1 MQPVMPQS
9 DIEQLEQK
17 LRDFFSRVE
26 SVTLA
31 YLFGSTARGEANC
44 LSDTDIA
51 VLFDDTLLQK
61 EAFDLQLGLLSELTV
76 LLQTNNIDLVALNDS
91 PLLLTY
97 NIIRDGII
105 LKSDE
110 PLRVKFETKIMS
122 RYLDERYHIQRH
134 AKAGDLTEWLEYL
147 IFGIAVEISRI
158 EKTVLKLSSDVS
170 ASTAKRD
177 LQDML
182 DKKVLR
188 QKGQSIYYLLN
199 F

>member
-1 MQPVMPQS
+1 MPQS

-17 LRDFFSRVE
+17 LSDFFSRVE
-26 SVTLA
+26 GVTLA
-31 YLFGSTARGEANC
+31 YLFGSTARGESNC
-44 LSDTDIA
+44 LSDIDIA
-51 VLFDDTLLQK
+51 MLFDDTLLQK

-122 RYLDERYHIQRH
+122 RYLDERYHIERH
-134 AKAGDLTEWLEYL
+134 AKESLKR
-147 IFGIAVEISRI
+147 IAESGFR
-158 EKTVLKLSSDVS
+158 
-170 ASTAKRD
+170 
-177 LQDML
+177 
-182 DKKVLR
+182 
-188 QKGQSIYYLLN
+188 
-199 F
+199 